1 MDSDVPSMMAVR
13 RRFPTSPP
21 LDICSSV
28 ENAFHPGLAKAI
40 VPGSRIGVAVGSR
53 GITNLL
59 PILVCLL
66 DQLKKSGCSPF
77 VVPAMGAHGGATAE
91 GQLGVLAGYGITEQT
106 IGVPIKTS
114 MDVELVGRTPDG
126 LDVFMS
132 AEALRADGVIAVNRI
147 KPHNFQGRIGSGI
160 LKMIVVGLGK
170 KRGAQAF
177 HATASH
183 IGHEH
188 VIRSAAGV
196 LLSSSL
202 IIGGLAIVE
211 DQLHQTALIEFLPR
225 EGMVSR
231 EEELLVRAK
240 EWMPSLPFDD
250 IDLLIVD
257 QIGKNIS
264 GVGMDPNITGRDVQG
279 YSSSLRTQDAR
290 NPIIRRIFVR
300 DLTPETHGNA
310 IGIGLADVTTS
321 RLVRGIDYHATYIN
335 ALTSLTPQ
343 TAKVPIHFESDRE
356 AVEQVLASLALP
368 VNRNPKI
375 VRVANTLLLENVEVS
390 RAYCDLLAN
399 RSDLSP
405 IGQWQRMQ
413 FNRVGNLVPI
423 AH

>member
-1 MDSDVPSMMAVR
+1 MDSDVPCMMAVR

-21 LDICSSV
+21 LDIRASV
-28 ENAFHPGLAKAI
+28 ENAFHAGLAKAI
-40 VPGSRIGVAVGSR
+40 VPGISIGVAVGSR

-59 PILVCLL
+59 PIVVCLL
-66 DQLKKSGCSPF
+66 DQLKKSGCRPF

-106 IGVPIKTS
+106 IGTPIKAS
-114 MDVELVGRTPDG
+114 MDVELVGHTPDG

-132 AEALRADGVIAVNRI
+132 AEALHADGVIAVNRI
-147 KPHNFQGRIGSGI
+147 KPHNFPGRIGSGI

-177 HATASH
+177 HAMASR
-183 IGHEH
+183 IGHEN
-188 VIRSAAGV
+188 VIRSAADV
-196 LLSSSL
+196 LLGSSL

-225 EGMVSR
+225 ERVVNR

-240 EWMPSLPFDD
+240 ELMPSLPFDD

-264 GVGMDPNITGRDVQG
+264 GVGMDPNIIGRDVQG
-279 YSSSLRTQDAR
+279 YSSSLQTQDAR

-321 RLVRGIDYHATYIN
+321 RLVRGVDYRVTYIN

-343 TAKVPIHFESDRE
+343 TAKIPIHFESDRE
-356 AVEQVLASLALP
+356 AIEQVLTSLALP
-368 VNRNPKI
+368 VNRDPKI
-375 VRVANTLLLENVEVS
+375 VRIANTLLLENVEVS
-390 RAYCDLLAN
+390 HAYRDLLAN
-399 RSDLSP
+399 RSDLCP
-405 IGQWQRMQ
+405 IGQWEKMQ
-413 FNRVGNLVPI
+413 FNQAGDLSSV